1 MDKSRFVSS
10 NHEPRRCGEVTKF
23 ICVFSLVMLLDRRGD
38 IGISVF
44 MHLNARKVC
53 SGCLLLG
60 CWLESSYKQEEL
72 SALIFIYLRFWCIEF
87 GGDVGTL
94 FLTIEEMH
102 HGHCVGQLR
111 VFLADRKE
119 FNSWVVV
126 SLRLRSSGICCR
138 GYYYGLVLEVWG
150 VLKILLSGEES
161 IGVACRNVV
170 YFMRNLVRLWFI
182 DWSAYICGSVSL
194 ASCGLIGFAKG
205 VLLVPTIS
213 GDADVTDLSLA
224 LPIFRYV
231 LLLNQMK
238 VTGDSCGESAVD
250 VPMHYEFKG
259 FFDTQ
264 THVVLIDVGRE
275 YCLGNEIQGNRVLR
289 LSRKVCSGCLLLGCW
304 LESSYKQEELSALI
318 FIYLRFWCIEFGGD
332 VGTLFLTIEEMH
344 HGHCVGQ
351 LRVFL
356 ADRKEFNSWV
366 VVSLRLRSSG
376 ICCRGYYYGLVL
388 EVWGVLKI
396 LLSGEESIGVACR
409 NVVYFMRNLVRL
421 WFIDWSAYICGSVSL
436 ASCGLI
442 GFAKGVLLVPTISGD
457 ADVTDLSLALPIFR
471 YVLLL
476 NQMKVTGDS
485 CGESAV
491 DVPMHYEF
499 KGFFDTQT
507 HVVLIDVGRCWLMSW
522 YDDNY
527 SAFYGSKCLM
537 RFNFG
542 WVAFCYQ
549 WRGCMVLVRKLNSE
563 QFFYDLNIR
572 CWWGSRI

>member
-1 MDKSRFVSS
+1 MDKSRLVSS

-23 ICVFSLVMLLDRRGD
+23 ICVFSLVMLLDGRGH

-44 MHLNARKVC
+44 MHLNARYACLVFLFDREYCLGNGIQGNRVLRLSRKVC

-72 SALIFIYLRFWCIEF
+72 GALIFIYLRFWFIEF
-87 GGDVGTL
+87 GGDVGTF

-126 SLRLRSSGICCR
+126 SLRLGSSGICCR

-161 IGVACRNVV
+161 IGVSCRNVV
-170 YFMRNLVRLWFI
+170 YFMRDLVRLWFI

-194 ASCGLIGFAKG
+194 VSCGLIGFAK
-205 VLLVPTIS
+205 
-213 GDADVTDLSLA
+213 D
-224 LPIFRYV
+224 
-231 LLLNQMK
+231 
-238 VTGDSCGESAVD
+238 
-250 VPMHYEFKG
+250 
-259 FFDTQ
+259 
-264 THVVLIDVGRE
+264 
-275 YCLGNEIQGNRVLR
+275 
-289 LSRKVCSGCLLLGCW
+289 
-304 LESSYKQEELSALI
+304 
-318 FIYLRFWCIEFGGD
+318 
-332 VGTLFLTIEEMH
+332 
-344 HGHCVGQ
+344 
-351 LRVFL
+351 
-356 ADRKEFNSWV
+356 
-366 VVSLRLRSSG
+366 
-376 ICCRGYYYGLVL
+376 
-388 EVWGVLKI
+388 
-396 LLSGEESIGVACR
+396 
-409 NVVYFMRNLVRL
+409 
-421 WFIDWSAYICGSVSL
+421 
-436 ASCGLI
+436 
-442 GFAKGVLLVPTISGD
+442 VLLVPTISGD

-549 WRGCMVLVRKLNSE
+549 RRGCMVLVRRLNSE
-563 QFFYDLNIR
+563 QVFMILTFGAGGDQGYR
-572 CWWGSRI
+572 CWLLISPVMHAALLPNAVFVKVYKVLRLKVVRVCLDKFSAI